1 MYLVVIRKMRETF
14 MTISTFG
21 EEVQSRL
28 IYAGKVSETP
38 NWNFPSHK
46 HDDLHEIVVVCGG
59 EGTFT
64 IGGVTYEAAE
74 GDILI
79 YNKGVLHE
87 EYSSADKPIQTY
99 YCGFSFGALPQG
111 ANDWVIPP
119 DREPFLR
126 SSHAFAEISS
136 LMKML
141 FHESSLKE
149 EGHETVSRHLL
160 DSIIILIRRAI
171 QSEESMRQQET
182 SNLAVGIKDFIDQ
195 NFAQNISLKDL
206 GKHFHV
212 NPYYVSHAFKE
223 KYNLSPIH
231 YAIHR
236 RIGEAGR
243 LLISTEMKVWEIAKI
258 LGYENPNYFSII
270 FKRVTGQS
278 PNQFR
283 ESKLEQQYRQ

>member
-1 MYLVVIRKMRETF
+1 MA
-14 MTISTFG
+14 ISMFG
-21 EEVQSRL
+21 EDVQSRL
-28 IYAGKVSETP
+28 LYAGKVSETP

-46 HDDLHEIVVVCGG
+46 HDDLHEIVVVCAG

-64 IGGVTYEAAE
+64 VGGVAYEAAE

-87 EYSSADKPIQTY
+87 EYSSREKPIQTY
-99 YCGFSFGALPQG
+99 YCGFSFPALPQG
-111 ANDWVIPP
+111 ASDWVIPP

-126 SSHAFAEISS
+126 AGHAFAEISS

-160 DSIIILIRRAI
+160 DSIIILIRRAVL
-171 QSEESMRQQET
+171 SEKSMKKQET
-182 SNLAVGIKDFIDQ
+182 SDLAVRIKDYIDQ
-195 NFAQNISLKDL
+195 NYTHNLTLKSL
-206 GKHFHV
+206 GEHFHV
-212 NPYYVSHAFKE
+212 NPYYVSHVFKE
-223 KYNLSPIH
+223 KYNLSPIR

-236 RIGEAGR
+236 RMGEATR
-243 LLISTEMKVWEIAKI
+243 LLVSTEMKVWEIATI

-278 PNQFR
+278 PNRFR
-283 ESKLEQQYRQ
+283 ESNQHQLFPQ